1 MCKGI
6 KDLFLV
12 LYRNL
17 IHHLHPLWVI
27 SECFGDKKFAVFL
40 VFAVVKIRVNLGYQ
54 IFNDAPN
61 LLCFEPKTLHAPPNR
76 NGIVLPT
83 SYVTRDNPL
92 SHLSCYLF

>member
-6 KDLFLV
+6 KDLFSV
-12 LYRNL
+12 IYRN
-17 IHHLHPLWVI
+17 HLPHLPPFWTIL
-27 SECFGDKKFAVFL
+27 ENFGHKLLGIFF
-40 VFAVVKIRVNLGYQ
+40 VFAVMKIRVNLGYQ

-83 SYVTRDNPL
+83 SESAETELEN
-92 SHLSCYLF
+92 

>member
-27 SECFGDKKFAVFL
+27 SECFGDKELAVFL
-40 VFAVVKIRVNLGYQ
+40 VFAVVLVGGRSLMIVKPLARGGGVAVYFALGATTKKSSASFGGLGFFSYLRRQ
-54 IFNDAPN
+54 I
-61 LLCFEPKTLHAPPNR
+61 
-76 NGIVLPT
+76 
-83 SYVTRDNPL
+83 
-92 SHLSCYLF
+92 

>member
-27 SECFGDKKFAVFL
+27 SECFGDKELAVFL
-40 VFAVVKIRVNLGYQ
+40 VFAVVLVVVDLCHQVFVN
-54 IFNDAPN
+54 
-61 LLCFEPKTLHAPPNR
+61 
-76 NGIVLPT
+76 T
-83 SYVTRDNPL
+83 SYGLAFISQFLHCPA
-92 SHLSCYLF
+92 Y

>member
-27 SECFGDKKFAVFL
+27 SECFGDKELAVFL
-40 VFAVVKIRVNLGYQ
+40 VFAVVLVVVDFGNEVFLDTANG
-54 IFNDAPN
+54 FA
-61 LLCFEPKTLHAPPNR
+61 LESEALHAPSDLD
-76 NGIVLPT
+76 GIVLA
-83 SYVTRDNPL
+83 SAEAFEAELAHDVAG
-92 SHLSCYLF
+92 